1 MKSRGIAIFL
11 ALIFGGLGFHKFYLG
26 RPFQGLLYFFFAETG
41 IPSIIGLFEGIRYC
55 FMTDNEFYCE
65 YG

>member
-1 MKSRGIAIFL
+1 MSNRAVAIFL

-26 RPFQGLLYFFFAETG
+26 KPWQGLLYFAFSETG
-41 IPSIIGLFEGIRYC
+41 IPSIIGLFEGIRYI
-55 FMTDNEFYCE
+55 FMSDLEFHME

>member
-11 ALIFGGLGFHKFYLG
+11 AFFFGGLGFHKFYLG
-26 RPFQGLLYFFFAETG
+26 RPWQGLLYFFFAETM
-41 IPSIIGLFEGIRYC
+41 IPFIIGLIEAIRYC
-55 FMTDNEFYCE
+55 FMSDWEFHQE